1 MPTKQE
7 LAAFKLRLFEAVQ
20 LLEKRL
26 GRRVS
31 QTEMAKRWKTSQ
43 PSVYRYIA
51 GKGIPD
57 RASIKRIAA
66 DCGVDPGWLDYGSE
80 PADPS
85 TPVNDD
91 GEEKRA
97 RG

>member
-7 LAAFKLRLFEAVQ
+7 LVAFRLRLFEAVQ
-20 LLEKRL
+20 SLEKRL

-43 PSVYRYIA
+43 PSVHRYID

-57 RASIKRIAA
+57 RETIKRIAV
-66 DCGVDPGWLDYGSE
+66 DCGVDPGWLDYGSD
-80 PADPS
+80 PAPPS
-85 TPVNDD
+85 TPVHDD
-91 GEEKRA
+91 GEEVRA